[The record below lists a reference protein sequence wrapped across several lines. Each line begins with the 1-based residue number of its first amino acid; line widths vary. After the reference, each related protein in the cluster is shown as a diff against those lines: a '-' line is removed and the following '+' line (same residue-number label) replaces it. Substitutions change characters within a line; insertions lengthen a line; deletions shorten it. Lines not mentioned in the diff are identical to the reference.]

1 MTTKNDPN
9 LTTPGSER
17 RTYSRVPFNAE
28 IVMQSGHEEWSCNL
42 VDISLKGMLV
52 EPPSDL
58 DIDINNPCAVALFL
72 GDEAS
77 IHARVKIAH
86 TDNGHWGLEWLHIDV
101 DSLKHLRRLLELNL
115 KDPSLLNREL
125 SELG

>member
-1 MTTKNDPN
+1 MATPNPPN
-9 LTTPGSER
+9 LDKSGTER
-17 RTYSRVPFNAE
+17 RTYSRIPFSAE

-42 VDISLKGMLV
+42 IDISLKGMLV

-58 DIDINNPCAVALFL
+58 DIDISKPCAVALFL
-72 GDEAS
+72 GEEAS

-86 TDNGHWGLEWLHIDV
+86 SDNGHWGLEWLHIDI

-125 SELG
+125 AELG